1 MIIRPA
7 RAEDAEALTVI
18 LNDVIDNTTITFTSE
33 RKSVDYLRE
42 DIATRG
48 VAFQVVEVD
57 GVAAGYA
64 SYFPFRNGPGYA
76 RTKEH
81 SIALAPHAR
90 GIGAGRALMSAL
102 ETEARKDNVH
112 SLWAGISGENPSGR
126 DFHAAIGFVEVATLS
141 EVGFKF
147 DRWIDLV
154 LMQKRL

>member
-1 MIIRPA
+1 
-7 RAEDAEALTVI
+7 
-18 LNDVIDNTTITFTSE
+18 
-33 RKSVDYLRE
+33 
-42 DIATRG
+42 
-48 VAFQVVEVD
+48 
-57 GVAAGYA
+57 
-64 SYFPFRNGPGYA
+64 
-76 RTKEH
+76 
-81 SIALAPHAR
+81 
-90 GIGAGRALMSAL
+90 MSAL